1 MCSTNASTRSQTTFD
16 MAPYRAAMR
25 DANRWVLR
33 GIKVLSSIPIYALTD
48 PVTSPIHA
56 VQHHLSTLRARDLD
70 RPLTGTNLCP
80 FGDSKRTTHETLA
93 LASVGCWWDY
103 VGAAHWKWTNYR
115 KENRLVL
122 FRIRNTGRNVQKSR
136 RRELRLRLAPFCEF
150 R

>member
-1 MCSTNASTRSQTTFD
+1 
-16 MAPYRAAMR
+16 MR

-103 VGAAHWKWTNYR
+103 VGAAR
-115 KENRLVL
+115 
-122 FRIRNTGRNVQKSR
+122 RITERRTGWFYSEFATLEGTSKSR
-136 RRELRLRLAPFCEF
+136 AGGN
-150 R
+150 